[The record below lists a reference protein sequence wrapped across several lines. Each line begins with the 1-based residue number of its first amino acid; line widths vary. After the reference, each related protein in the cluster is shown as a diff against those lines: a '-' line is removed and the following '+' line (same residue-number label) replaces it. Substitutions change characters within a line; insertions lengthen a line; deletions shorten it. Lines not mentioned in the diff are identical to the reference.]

1 MNINYDSAKELKAF
15 LEEKGLGMRKK
26 YGQNF
31 LINPNVRKALL
42 DALNPNEGDEVWE
55 IGPGLG
61 AMTAGLLQRGAQVT
75 AFEIDPGFIRLLG
88 EIFPDEK
95 KLTLVEGDALKTW
108 KSRPAAPFLL
118 GNLPYN
124 IGAALLAGFIEN
136 GRVFRRIVVTVQK
149 ETARRMAA
157 SPGETDYSSFSV
169 VCRSRYKIT
178 PLMTIKG
185 ASFYPVPRVDSQGV
199 ILELRDEISGAYPES
214 FYPLVRHLFSVRR
227 KTIKNGLQS
236 FLFSRIIKG
245 DSGGSAASAHEI
257 LKELDIR
264 ENERAEN
271 LDIPVFERISG
282 EIDRR
287 SSGEK

>member
-1 MNINYDSAKELKAF
+1 MNINYDSAGELKAF

-31 LINPNVRKALL
+31 LINPGVRKALL
-42 DALNPNEGDEVWE
+42 DALGAGEGDDVWE

-61 AMTAGLLQRGAQVT
+61 AMTAGLLERGARVT
-75 AFEIDPGFIRLLG
+75 AFEIDPGFIRLLP

-95 KLTLVEGDALKTW
+95 RLVLVEGDVLDTW
-108 KSRPAAPFLL
+108 KSAPASPLLL

-136 GRVFRRIVVTVQK
+136 GRVFRRMVVTVQK

-157 SPGETDYSSFSV
+157 LPGDADYSSFSV
-169 VCRSRYKIT
+169 LCRSRYRIT

-185 ASFYPVPRVDSQGV
+185 ASFYPSPRVDSQGV
-199 ILELRDEISGAYPES
+199 RLEFRDDISGTYPDC
-214 FYPLVRHLFSVRR
+214 FYPLVRRLFSVRR
-227 KTIKNGLQS
+227 KTIKNGLQN

-245 DSGGSAASAHEI
+245 DSGGSATEAREI
-257 LKELDIR
+257 LKGLDIR

-271 LDIPVFERISG
+271 LDIPVFVRLSG
-282 EIDRR
+282 EVDNVCRR
-287 SSGEK
+287 